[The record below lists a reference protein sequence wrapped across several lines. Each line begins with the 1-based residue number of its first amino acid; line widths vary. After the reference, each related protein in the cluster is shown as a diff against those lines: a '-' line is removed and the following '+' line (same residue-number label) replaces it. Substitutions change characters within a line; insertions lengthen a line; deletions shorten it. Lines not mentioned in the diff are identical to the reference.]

1 MCQLNHRIQ
10 DHEQL
15 ILFIKILP
23 TVYNNKVTYNFII
36 FIRIKTKQQMNYR
49 EVSCLKLINIQ
60 FIGVVLF
67 IAFNYFV
74 YVVEFM
80 INRKPA
86 PYILLLVIFHIL
98 FILLIISMVKSIL
111 GDPGRVP
118 IYWGFFAED
127 S

>member
-1 MCQLNHRIQ
+1 
-10 DHEQL
+10 
-15 ILFIKILP
+15 
-23 TVYNNKVTYNFII
+23 
-36 FIRIKTKQQMNYR
+36 MNYR

-86 PYILLLVIFHIL
+86 PYILLLVIFHIF

>member
-1 MCQLNHRIQ
+1 M
-10 DHEQL
+10 
-15 ILFIKILP
+15 
-23 TVYNNKVTYNFII
+23 
-36 FIRIKTKQQMNYR
+36 
-49 EVSCLKLINIQ
+49 SCGKLINIQ

-80 INRKPA
+80 INRKPS
-86 PYILLLVIFHIL
+86 PYIILLIVFHIF
-98 FILLIISMVKSIL
+98 FILLIISMAKSIL

-118 IYWGFFAED
+118 IYWGFFAEE